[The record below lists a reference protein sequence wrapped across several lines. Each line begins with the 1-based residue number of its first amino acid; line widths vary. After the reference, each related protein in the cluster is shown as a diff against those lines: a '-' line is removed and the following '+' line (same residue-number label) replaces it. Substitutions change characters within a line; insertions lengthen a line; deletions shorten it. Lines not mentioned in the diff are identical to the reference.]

1 MCLKAGPRCYT
12 HANDAYNKAS
22 QKWDKALTTEHSLQK
37 QLNETN
43 PDSKAYKALEKKL
56 DAARL
61 KLKTAADAKH
71 EALIESRETAQGV
84 QLLAEKA
91 EQAKKSHPGSMK
103 TKRYT
108 RDYPE
113 AEAGYNAKL
122 KKYDLEN
129 FTVDAKIPSGYASAV
144 GLKYLEN
151 QKLKNTQAWQKAV
164 ENKSSDTKK
173 FAESEAQINNRI
185 SHAKKTLERIST
197 GELPRL
203 YAPPSPV
210 LQKSP
215 EFINYVRTANAA
227 ESMKTVTAELNRVG
241 LNSSGQALVHPKSS
255 AYPEY
260 VRQQRAVK
268 DSSKPKPAVQ
278 DAVRDYT
285 NVIRLEDLPF
295 EERKRRES
303 AIQREATLSGVKIPE
318 RTPEIQG
325 QGELF

>member
-22 QKWDKALTTEHSLQK
+22 QKWDKALAVEHSLQK

-43 PDSKAYKALEKKL
+43 PDTKAYKVLEKKL

-61 KLKTAADAKH
+61 RLKVAADNKH

-84 QLLAEKA
+84 RLLAQKA
-91 EQAKKSHPGSMK
+91 EQAKKDHPGSMK

-108 RDYPE
+108 RDYLE

-129 FTVDAKIPSGYASAV
+129 FTVDAKIPSGYASSV
-144 GLKYLEN
+144 GLQYLEN
-151 QKLKNTQAWQKAV
+151 QKLKNIQAWHKAAA
-164 ENKSSDTKK
+164 NNADTKK
-173 FAESEAQINNRI
+173 FVENDSRIKHQIAY
-185 SHAKKTLERIST
+185 AKKTLERIYS

-215 EFINYVRTANAA
+215 EFVNYVRTAHAA

-241 LNSSGQALVHPKSS
+241 LNADGHALVHPKSS

-260 VRQQRAVK
+260 VKQQRAAK
-268 DSSKPKPAVQ
+268 EASKPKPPVSAETP
-278 DAVRDYT
+278 DYR
-285 NVIRLEDLPF
+285 NIIRKEDLPF
-295 EERKRRES
+295 AERKRRES
-303 AIQREATLSGVKIPE
+303 EIQRKATLSGTKAPELIPE
-318 RTPEIQG
+318 IKG

>member
-12 HANDAYNKAS
+12 HANEAYTKAS
-22 QKWDKALTTEHSLQK
+22 QKWDKALAAEHSLQK

-43 PDSKAYKALEKKL
+43 PDTKTYKTLEKKL
-56 DAARL
+56 DAARAR
-61 KLKTAADAKH
+61 LKTAADNKH

-84 QLLAEKA
+84 ELLAQKA
-91 EQAKKSHPGSMK
+91 EQAKKIHPGSMK

-108 RDYPE
+108 RDYLE

-129 FTVDAKIPSGYASAV
+129 FTVDAKLPSGYASSV
-144 GLKYLEN
+144 GLQYLGN
-151 QKLKNTQAWQKAV
+151 QKLKNMQAWQKAV
-164 ENKSSDTKK
+164 ANNASDTKK
-173 FAESEAQINNRI
+173 YAENEEKLDHRI
-185 SHAKKTLERIST
+185 AHAKKTLERIYA

-203 YAPPSPV
+203 YAPPSPI

-227 ESMKTVTAELNRVG
+227 ESMKTVAAELNRVG
-241 LNSSGQALVHPKSS
+241 LNADGHALVHPKSS

-260 VRQQRAVK
+260 VRQQRAIK
-268 DSSKPKPAVQ
+268 DASKPKPVTP
-278 DAVRDYT
+278 DVVKDYT

-303 AIQREATLSGVKIPE
+303 AIQRKATLSGTKVPE
-318 RTPEIQG
+318 LVPEIQG